1 MNKTKKTQRKILA
14 VILSL
19 SMMLSMTAISPKKA
33 DAFMKA
39 DVTEIK

>member
-19 SMMLSMTAISPKKA
+19 SMMLSMTAISPKKQ
-33 DAFMKA
+33 MLL
-39 DVTEIK
+39 

>member
-19 SMMLSMTAISPKKA
+19 SMMLSMTAILLKKQ
-33 DAFMKA
+33 MLL
-39 DVTEIK
+39 